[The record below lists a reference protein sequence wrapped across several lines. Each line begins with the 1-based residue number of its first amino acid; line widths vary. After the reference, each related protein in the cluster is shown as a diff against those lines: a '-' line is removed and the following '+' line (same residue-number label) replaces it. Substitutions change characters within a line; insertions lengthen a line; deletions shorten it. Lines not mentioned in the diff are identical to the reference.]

1 MTRDYDTIS
10 LPGVNDVKESG
21 LNNLAVLVE
30 QASEAVI
37 RNKLVRIAAP
47 CMVDTAALTPEARLA
62 AVGALKNLS
71 IVSPDV
77 CDEMVQQ
84 VRSEIEHVPHF
95 PICYEIFYVSLLC
108 SKLFF
113 PRT

>member
-1 MTRDYDTIS
+1 M
-10 LPGVNDVKESG
+10 NDVKESG

-84 VRSEIEHVPHF
+84 VRSEIEHVLDF
-95 PICYEIFYVSLLC
+95 PICYEI
-108 SKLFF
+108 
-113 PRT
+113 